1 MASPDFSEY
10 IDLTV
15 NDLQPAELYAV
26 ALDYA
31 RTALPEFETRVGS
44 VEDALLQAFSLMNS
58 LYIAAAN
65 RIPNGTIEGVLRLL
79 GLERREAGVST
90 VNATFTILTSGGTVE
105 QGTSVAYMTEE
116 DGDTVQYAFF
126 VAETVTATPGSYT
139 VSVSLESIVLG
150 PLPLIPVGTP
160 LTITQPSSE
169 LLSCVTSSS
178 PTSVTSAETDDEF
191 LRRGVT
197 YLDSLSNSL
206 CTSTQIE
213 SYILSTYPSVTR
225 CKVYDLAYGSS
236 TSPVSTTTTQ
246 ATLNTVPNPD
256 EIDIVID
263 CYDEDGQ
270 MFLFNDGLNLDIDG
284 ESLWVTTPEMMG
296 SATITKDIYPSGL
309 VSTDGGQTITIDLEA
324 KTISIDG
331 LPVAAP
337 ATASLGQSMVQ
348 LVSGLQFSLLSGTAP
363 ALRTPDARGMYVI
376 FAWGTDGMPIP
387 YDEKIAIYDDV
398 SARTPVGIDAF
409 IHTVMPMDIYV
420 EMEVEI
426 LNGFVGSSVVSA
438 VQDYLDAYFSPEFYE
453 SWSQYVYRNEL
464 IVKASEVPGVK
475 RVTSVVMYIPTY
487 GTGDMTS
494 TTGSSYL
501 NNELMGETDPASP
514 TNPQFVEFYYAGTM
528 PKVKSAVTVYGA

>member
-10 IDLTV
+10 VDLTV
-15 NDLQPAELYAV
+15 NDLQPAELYA
-26 ALDYA
+26 AAIDYA
-31 RTALPEFETRVGS
+31 RTALPEFEPRTGS
-44 VEDALLQAFSLMNS
+44 VEDALLQAFALMNS

-90 VNATFTILTSGGTVE
+90 INATFTILTSGGTVE
-105 QGTSVAYMTEE
+105 QGTSVAYITEE
-116 DGDTVQYAFF
+116 DGNTVQYPFF
-126 VAETVTATPGSYT
+126 VRETVTASPGSTT

-150 PLPLIPVGTP
+150 PLPSIPIGTA

-169 LLSCVTSSS
+169 LLLCVTASA
-178 PTSVTSAETDDEF
+178 PASVTSAETDDEF
-191 LRRGVT
+191 IRRGVT

-213 SYILSTYPSVTR
+213 SYILTAYPSVTR

-236 TSPVSTTTTQ
+236 TSPVSTTITQ

-263 CYDEDGQ
+263 CSDEDGQ
-270 MFLFNDGLNLDIDG
+270 MFQFNNGLGLDIDG

-296 SATITKDIYPSGL
+296 STTITKNIYPSGL
-309 VSTDGGQTITIDLEA
+309 VSAAAGQTITIDLTA
-324 KTISIDG
+324 KTVSIDG
-331 LPVAAP
+331 LPVASP

-348 LVSGLQFSLLSGTAP
+348 LVSGLEFSLLSGTAP

-376 FAWGTDGMPIP
+376 FVWGTDGMPIP
-387 YDEKIAIYDDV
+387 YDEKIAIYEDI

-409 IHTVMPMDIYV
+409 IHTAMPVDIYI
-420 EMEVEI
+420 EVEVEV
-426 LNGFVGSSVVSA
+426 LNGFVGSSVAAEVK
-438 VQDYLDAYFSPEFYE
+438 DYLDAYFSPESYG
-453 SWSQYVYRNEL
+453 SWTEYVYRNEI
-464 IVKASEVPGVK
+464 IVKASEVSGVK
-475 RVTSVVMYIPTY
+475 RVTSVAMYLPTY
-487 GTGDMTS
+487 GAGELGQ

-501 NNELMGETDPASP
+501 NNQRMATLNGGVPSTA
-514 TNPQFVEFYYAGTM
+514 QFIRFKYAGTM